1 MADEKY
7 GVRLASDVSDRDG
20 MGLELT
26 DRRTGETLAE
36 VFQDDTSGVRT
47 VTIFGD
53 RALALADLEWFLRQA
68 SQRL

>member
-1 MADEKY
+1 MDENY

-20 MGLELT
+20 MGLELI

-36 VFQDDTSGVRT
+36 VFLDDTTHVRT

-53 RALALADLEWFLRQA
+53 RVLALADFEWFLNQA